1 MAASIG
7 VDLRASRLALLLLIA
22 ALAAAATL
30 IVGPMSFVGLMAP
43 HMARTAGLQR
53 PVEQLMGSAALGCL
67 IMVLADW
74 LGRNLMFPYQ
84 VPAGLLATFIGAPYF
99 LWLVRRAS

>member
-1 MAASIG
+1 
-7 VDLRASRLALLLLIA
+7 
-22 ALAAAATL
+22 
-30 IVGPMSFVGLMAP
+30 
-43 HMARTAGLQR
+43 
-53 PVEQLMGSAALGCL
+53 MGSAALGCL